1 VPLRAPP
8 VPPPILAFAPV
19 PPPILAFAPVPPPI
33 LAFAPVPPPILA
45 FAAPRPRTCL
55 QLQTRRTGGRP
66 VAGEGAPLCTSSARR
81 RPSPPRHR
89 MDGPGTTTTSTRRSN
104 RRTCERPI
112 SRRYSARSLACS
124 PWLPP
129 AQTRPSSSR
138 ACTTTRAVPWGAP
151 SCRCLTLASCRF
163 LCLRL
168 FCAVLSAFD
177 GDSVPL
183 PHPVRLPA
191 APASPLLRRPCHT
204 ATPPPTCSSTRRP

>member
-1 VPLRAPP
+1 MPLRAP
-8 VPPPILAFAPV
+8 
-19 PPPILAFAPVPPPI
+19 PVPPPI

-66 VAGEGAPLCTSSARR
+66 VAGGGAPLCTSSARR
-81 RPSPPRHR
+81 RPSPPRQR
-89 MDGPGTTTTSTRRSN
+89 MHGPGTTTTSTRRSN

-112 SRRYSARSLACS
+112 SRRYSARSLAHLACHQRKLARVR
-124 PWLPP
+124 PGHALQP
-129 AQTRPSSSR
+129 ARSLGVRRPAAAAS
-138 ACTTTRAVPWGAP
+138 
-151 SCRCLTLASCRF
+151 LASSPF
-163 LCLRL
+163 LCLRP
-168 FCAVLSAFD
+168 FCAVLSVFD

-183 PHPVRLPA
+183 SHPVRLPA